1 MTRILGSILI
11 LLGASAALMADGPL
25 VTPEINAGSAVSALA
40 LLSGGLLVLR
50 ARRRP

>member
-11 LLGASAALMADGPL
+11 FIGASAALLADGAL
-25 VTPEINAGSAVSALA
+25 VAPEINAGSAVSAIA